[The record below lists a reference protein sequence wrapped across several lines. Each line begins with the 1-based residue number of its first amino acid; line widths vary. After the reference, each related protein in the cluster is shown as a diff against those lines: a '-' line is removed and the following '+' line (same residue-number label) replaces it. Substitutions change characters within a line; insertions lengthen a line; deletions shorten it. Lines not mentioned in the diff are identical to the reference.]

1 MRPLFVP
8 KYFLF
13 EIFTAVPGIIIMESN
28 AEYNNRIS
36 VIDLM
41 PVSPKVQ
48 TQDSATSGYG

>member
-1 MRPLFVP
+1 
-8 KYFLF
+8 
-13 EIFTAVPGIIIMESN
+13 MESN